1 MEELLLWRSKS
12 IRPADVGSH
21 YFMPGIAAAHSFRPR
36 DPVFPSAVGVEQR
49 QEETM
54 PVIAR
59 TLAITGYAAIVGGL
73 AAAAM
78 LTVSLDGWAA
88 LAAALLSGF
97 AGIYAGVMALG
108 FAANLRILS
117 AMLDRR
123 NEERQRLS
131 SQP

>member
-1 MEELLLWRSKS
+1 
-12 IRPADVGSH
+12 
-21 YFMPGIAAAHSFRPR
+21 
-36 DPVFPSAVGVEQR
+36 
-49 QEETM
+49 M

-73 AAAAM
+73 AAPAM
-78 LTVSLDGWAA
+78 LAVSLDGWAA
-88 LAAALLSGF
+88 LAAASLSDF

-123 NEERQRLS
+123 NKERQRLS